1 MGAVQAEGI
10 VFGYS
15 RNANTYVLATDGK
28 RVEARSVTRRPA
40 QNRWSSERLANAKM
54 TPWSTRDK
62 VEPAV
67 RFEVLAEAVD
77 GRVAV
82 APLTAPRNSRISAE
96 HLTDH
101 GNSG

>member
-10 VFGYS
+10 FLGYS
-15 RNANTYVLATDGK
+15 RRANTYVLATEDGK

-40 QNRWSSERLANAKM
+40 QNRWSSEKLANIKM

-67 RFEVLAEAVD
+67 RFEAPTEAID
-77 GRVAV
+77 GRVAT
-82 APLTAPRNSRISAE
+82 APPTAPRNFRIHATD
-96 HLTDH
+96 LTDH
-101 GNSG
+101 